1 MDVVTLCNIFN
12 FKCTKEVEENTK
24 VKQLVTYI
32 NQNHLEYS
40 ELGEKVISKDSFL
53 KFMENINSVSDAAKV
68 LQEYRNLSSIGYE
81 PEQVAKFFNVY
92 SPLKFSYP
100 GNYISELLLDEE
112 YLKLASIEWTREHI
126 LTYSFDKLL
135 EIKGRKMIIKENVLT
150 EENEDEYMPS
160 TDQNVEALKTAKK
173 NSLLK
178 KAIESLT

>member
-92 SPLKFSYP
+92 SNNSRLY
-100 GNYISELLLDEE
+100 NCN
-112 YLKLASIEWTREHI
+112 
-126 LTYSFDKLL
+126 
-135 EIKGRKMIIKENVLT
+135 NVLII
-150 EENEDEYMPS
+150 NIFY
-160 TDQNVEALKTAKK
+160 
-173 NSLLK
+173 LLFYIK
-178 KAIESLT
+178 